1 MSGGL
6 RPGTS
11 GFSGRSRGRE
21 TTVTR
26 RYDIH
31 DLLSHRTPVG
41 PSAHTRSGAPRRRN
55 PTTEAFYIMSAVER
69 KLEDIKE
76 TIVSEVPNDISIS
89 DVKYEGPELVVYTRD
104 PKKFAGDGDL
114 IRRLASKLRKRITV
128 RPDPDVLS
136 RPEEARKKIR
146 EVVPDEAGITDL
158 DFHADTGEV
167 VIEAQKP
174 GMVIGRHG
182 STLREITQQVGW
194 TPEVVRTPPIESAT
208 VSNVRNFLKQERDDR
223 RDILERVGR
232 QIHREEMSDDEWV
245 RITTLGCCREV
256 GRASFILNTPETR
269 VLIDCGDK
277 PGAEGEVPY
286 LQVPEA
292 LGAGA
297 QNIDAVVLTHAHLDH
312 SALIPLLF
320 KYGYDGP
327 IYCTEPTRDLMGLLT
342 LDYLDVAAKEGRA
355 PPYESEQVREA
366 IKHCIPLEYG
376 DVTDIAPDLKLT
388 FHNAGHILGSAVSH
402 FHVGD
407 GLYNVAFSG
416 DIHYDDTRL
425 FNGAVN
431 EFPRVETLV
440 MESTYGGRN
449 DFQTDQEDSEEEL
462 KRVIRETTEEGGKIL
477 IPAFAVGRSQE
488 IMLVLEEAMRKGEI
502 PEVPVH
508 LDGMIWEAT
517 AIHTTYPEYLRDD
530 LRDRIFHDDEN
541 PFLSDQFNH
550 IDGGEEER
558 QEVADGGP
566 CIVLSTSGMVEGGP
580 IMSWLTHVGSE
591 EDSTLVFVGYQ
602 AQGTLGRR
610 IQNGWDEI
618 PMDDRSNGRGTLS
631 LNMNVETV
639 DGFSGHADRQ
649 GLMNFVRTMNPRPEK
664 VLCVHGDESSVQ
676 DLSSALYHEFNMRTF
691 APKNL
696 ETFRFK

>member
-1 MSGGL
+1 
-6 RPGTS
+6 
-11 GFSGRSRGRE
+11 
-21 TTVTR
+21 
-26 RYDIH
+26 
-31 DLLSHRTPVG
+31 
-41 PSAHTRSGAPRRRN
+41 
-55 PTTEAFYIMSAVER
+55 MSAVER
-69 KLEDIKE
+69 KLDDIKA
-76 TIVSEVPNDISIS
+76 TIVREVPNDISVS
-89 DVKYEGPELVVYTRD
+89 DVTYEGPELVVYTRD
-104 PKKFAGDGDL
+104 PKKFASDGDL

-128 RPDPDVLS
+128 RPDPEVLARPS
-136 RPEEARKKIR
+136 EAREKIRAVIPEEAG
-146 EVVPDEAGITDL
+146 VTDL

-167 VIEAQKP
+167 VIEAEKP
-174 GMVIGRHG
+174 GVVIGRHG

-194 TPEVVRTPPIESAT
+194 TPEVVRTPPIESST
-208 VSNVRNFLKQERDDR
+208 VSNVRNFLKQEREER
-223 RDILERVGR
+223 RDILERIGR
-232 QIHREEMSDDEWV
+232 QIHRDEMSDDEWV

-256 GRASFILNTPETR
+256 GRAAFILNTPETR
-269 VLIDCGDK
+269 VLVDCGDK

-286 LQVPEA
+286 LQIPEA

-297 QNIDAVVLTHAHLDH
+297 SNLDAVVLTHAHLDH
-312 SALIPLLF
+312 SALVPLLF

-342 LDYLDVAAKEGRA
+342 LDYLDVAAKEGRT
-355 PPYESEQVREA
+355 PPYESAQVREA

-376 DVTDIAPDLKLT
+376 DVTDIAPDLKIT
-388 FHNAGHILGSAVSH
+388 FHNAGHILGSAVTH

-425 FNGAVN
+425 FNGATN
-431 EFPRVETLV
+431 DFPRVETLV

-449 DFQTDQEDSEEEL
+449 DYQTDQADSEEKL
-462 KRVIRETTEEGGKIL
+462 KEVIRETTTEGGKIL

-488 IMLVLEEAMRKGEI
+488 IMLVVEEAMRKGEI

-541 PFLSDQFNH
+541 PFLADQFNH
-550 IDGGEEER
+550 IDGGEDER
-558 QEVADGGP
+558 QEIADGGP

-580 IMSWLTHVGSE
+580 IMSWLNHVGAE
-591 EDSTLVFVGYQ
+591 EESSLVFVGYQ

-618 PMDDRSNGRGTLS
+618 PMNDRSSDRGTLT
-631 LNMNVETV
+631 LNMGVETV

-696 ETFRFK
+696 ETFRFL

>member
-1 MSGGL
+1 MS
-6 RPGTS
+6 
-11 GFSGRSRGRE
+11 
-21 TTVTR
+21 TVENQL
-26 RYDIH
+26 DE
-31 DLLSHRTPVG
+31 LK
-41 PSAHTRSGAPRRRN
+41 A
-55 PTTEAFYIMSAVER
+55 E
-69 KLEDIKE
+69 
-76 TIVSEVPNDISIS
+76 IVSEVPDDISIS
-89 DVKYEGPELVVYTRD
+89 DVQYEGPELVVYTRD
-104 PKKFAGDGDL
+104 PKKFAQNGDL
-114 IRRLASKLRKRITV
+114 IRQLASQLRKRITV

-136 RPEEARKKIR
+136 
-146 EVVPDEAGITDL
+146 VPDKAREQIMDVTPEEAGITDL

-167 VIEAQKP
+167 VIEAEKP

-182 STLREITQQVGW
+182 STLREITQKVGW
-194 TPEVVRTPPIESAT
+194 TPEVVRTPPIESST
-208 VSNVRNFLKQERDDR
+208 VSNVRNFLKQERDER
-223 RDILERVGR
+223 RDILERIGR

-256 GRASFILNTPETR
+256 GRAAFIVSTPETR
-269 VLIDCGDK
+269 VLVDCGDK
-277 PGAEGEVPY
+277 PGAEDEVPY

-292 LGAGA
+292 LGSGA
-297 QNIDAVVLTHAHLDH
+297 NSLDAVVLTHAHLDH

-355 PPYESEQVREA
+355 PPYESEMVREA

-376 DVTDIAPDLKLT
+376 DVTDISPDIKLT
-388 FHNAGHILGSAVSH
+388 LHNAGHILGSSIAH

-416 DIHYDDTRL
+416 DIHYEDTRL

-440 MESTYGGRN
+440 LESTYGGRN
-449 DFQTDQEDSEEEL
+449 DYQTDQEDSERKL
-462 KRVIRETTEEGGKIL
+462 KKVINETYDDGGKIL

-488 IMLVLEEAMRKGEI
+488 MMLVIEEAMRSGDI
-502 PEVPVH
+502 PEMPVH

-530 LRDRIFHDDEN
+530 LRDRIFHEDEN
-541 PFLSDQFNH
+541 PFLADQFNH

-566 CIVLSTSGMVEGGP
+566 AIVLSTSGMVTGGP
-580 IMSWLTHVGSE
+580 IMSWLEHLGPDPDT
-591 EDSTLVFVGYQ
+591 TLTFVGYQ
-602 AQGTLGRR
+602 AQGTLGRS
-610 IQNGWDEI
+610 IQRGQDKV
-618 PMDDRSNGRGTLS
+618 PLGTSRGRGRSDSLTL
-631 LNMNVETV
+631 NCNVETV

-649 GLMNFVRTMNPRPEK
+649 GLENFVKTMNPRPEK
-664 VLCVHGDESSVQ
+664 VLCVHGDESSTQ

-696 ETFRFK
+696 ETFRFL

>member
-1 MSGGL
+1 
-6 RPGTS
+6 
-11 GFSGRSRGRE
+11 
-21 TTVTR
+21 
-26 RYDIH
+26 
-31 DLLSHRTPVG
+31 
-41 PSAHTRSGAPRRRN
+41 
-55 PTTEAFYIMSAVER
+55 MSAVER
-69 KLEDIKE
+69 KLDDIKA
-76 TIVSEVPNDISIS
+76 TIVSEVPNDISVS
-89 DVKYEGPELVVYTRD
+89 DVTYEGPELVVYTRD
-104 PKKFAGDGDL
+104 PKKFASDGDL

-128 RPDPDVLS
+128 RPDPEVLARPS
-136 RPEEARKKIR
+136 EAREKIEAVIPEEAG
-146 EVVPDEAGITDL
+146 VTDL
-158 DFHADTGEV
+158 DFHVDTGEV
-167 VIEAQKP
+167 VIEAEKP
-174 GMVIGRHG
+174 GVVIGRHG

-194 TPEVVRTPPIESAT
+194 TPEVVRTPPIESST
-208 VSNVRNFLKQERDDR
+208 VSNVRNFLKQEREER
-223 RDILERVGR
+223 RDILERIGR

-256 GRASFILNTPETR
+256 GRAAFILNTPETR

-286 LQVPEA
+286 LQIPEA

-297 QNIDAVVLTHAHLDH
+297 SNIDAVVLTHAHLDH
-312 SALIPLLF
+312 SALVPLLF

-342 LDYLDVAAKEGRA
+342 LDYLDVAAKEGRS
-355 PPYESEQVREA
+355 PPYESAQVREA

-388 FHNAGHILGSAVSH
+388 FHNAGHILGSAVTH

-431 EFPRVETLV
+431 DFPRVETLV

-449 DFQTDQEDSEEEL
+449 DYQTDQEDSEEKL
-462 KRVIRETTEEGGKIL
+462 KEVIRETTTEGGKVL

-541 PFLSDQFNH
+541 PFLADQFNH
-550 IDGGEEER
+550 IDGGEDER
-558 QEVADGGP
+558 QEIADGGP
-566 CIVLSTSGMVEGGP
+566 CIVLSTSGMIEGGP
-580 IMSWLTHVGSE
+580 IMSWLNHIGAESE
-591 EDSTLVFVGYQ
+591 SSLVFVGYQ

-618 PMDDRSNGRGTLS
+618 PMNDRSSDHGTLS

-676 DLSSALYHEFNMRTF
+676 DLSSALYHDFNMRTF

-696 ETFRFK
+696 ETFRFL

>member
-1 MSGGL
+1 MSQVDTQL
-6 RPGTS
+6 EELKS
-11 GFSGRSRGRE
+11 E
-21 TTVTR
+21 IE
-26 RYDIH
+26 DEI
-31 DLLSHRTPVG
+31 
-41 PSAHTRSGAPRRRN
+41 
-55 PTTEAFYIMSAVER
+55 PTT
-69 KLEDIKE
+69 
-76 TIVSEVPNDISIS
+76 ISIT

-104 PKKFAGDGDL
+104 PKKFAGDGNL
-114 IRRLASKLRKRITV
+114 VRNLASKLRKRITV
-128 RPDPDVLS
+128 RPDPEVLS
-136 RPEEARKKIR
+136 SPGTARQQVMDVI
-146 EVVPDEAGITDL
+146 PDEAGVSEL
-158 DFHADTGEV
+158 DFHEDTGEV
-167 VIEAQKP
+167 VIEAEKP

-182 STLREITQQVGW
+182 STLREITQEVGW
-194 TPEVVRTPPIESAT
+194 TPEVVRTPPIESST
-208 VSNVRNFLKQERDDR
+208 VSNVRNFLKQERQER
-223 RDILERVGR
+223 REILERVGR
-232 QIHREEMSDDEWV
+232 QIHREEMGREQWV

-256 GRASFILNTPETR
+256 GRAAFILNTAETR
-269 VLIDCGDK
+269 VLVDCGDK
-277 PGAEGEVPY
+277 PGAEDEVPY

-297 QNIDAVVLTHAHLDH
+297 QNLDAVVLTHAHLDH

-327 IYCTEPTRDLMGLLT
+327 IYCTEPTRDLMGLLS
-342 LDYLDVAAKEGRA
+342 LDYLDVAAKEGRT

-407 GLYNVAFSG
+407 GLYNVCFSG
-416 DIHYDDTRL
+416 DIHYEDTRL

-431 EFPRVETLV
+431 DFPRVEALV

-449 DFQTDQEDSEEEL
+449 DYQTDQEDSEEALVDAINE
-462 KRVIRETTEEGGKIL
+462 VHDDGGKVL

-488 IMLVLEEAMRKGEI
+488 IMLVIEEAMRSGKI
-502 PEVPVH
+502 PEMPVH

-530 LRDRIFHDDEN
+530 LRDRIFHEDEN
-541 PFLSDQFNH
+541 PFLADQFNH

-558 QEVADGGP
+558 QEVVDGGP
-566 CIVLSTSGMVEGGP
+566 AIILSTSGMVTGGP
-580 IMSWLTHVGSE
+580 IMSWLRHLGSDP
-591 EDSTLVFVGYQ
+591 DSQLTFVGYQ

-618 PMDDRSNGRGTLS
+618 PVSDFGNNRSGRSSQLTLK
-631 LNMNVETV
+631 MGVQTV
-639 DGFSGHADRQ
+639 DGFSGHADRE
-649 GLMNFVRTMNPRPEK
+649 GLMNFVRDMSPRPEK

-676 DLSSALYHEFNMRTF
+676 DFSSALYHEFNMRTF